1 VTTVAEQPDIPA
13 AMRAHYDQAIS
24 EAVDLL
30 LAEAAAVDHLDVIE
44 ANVGLTARL
53 FLLMQPAQLAAAAAA
68 LAIRLHRSQEV
79 AS

>member
-44 ANVGLTARL
+44 ANVDLMNRL
-53 FLLMQPAQLAAAAAA
+53 LALMTRDELAAAAAA
-68 LAIRLHRSQEV
+68 LAIRLHRSREV